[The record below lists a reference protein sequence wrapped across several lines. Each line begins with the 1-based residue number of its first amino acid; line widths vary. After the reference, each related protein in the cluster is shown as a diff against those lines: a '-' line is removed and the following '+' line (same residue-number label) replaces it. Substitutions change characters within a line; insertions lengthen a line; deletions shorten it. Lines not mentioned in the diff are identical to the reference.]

1 MTALLADFV
10 ITLLPTFVVSRLL
23 LWLTKTW
30 SGSVVRL
37 IVVHLASLVLCASL
51 ALFLEAGGWLAVEG
65 VSGQPL
71 AALALFTPGQLAW
84 LLVDAFGLARRRRR
98 GGE

>member
-10 ITLLPTFVVSRLL
+10 ITLLPTFVLSRLL
-23 LWLTKTW
+23 LWATRFW

-37 IVVHLASLVLCASL
+37 IVVHLASLALCASL
-51 ALFLEAGGWLAVEG
+51 ALFLDAVGWLAAEG

-71 AALALFTPGQLAW
+71 AALALFAPGQLAW
-84 LLVDAFGLARRRRR
+84 LLVDAFGLARRRRQ
-98 GGE
+98 GG